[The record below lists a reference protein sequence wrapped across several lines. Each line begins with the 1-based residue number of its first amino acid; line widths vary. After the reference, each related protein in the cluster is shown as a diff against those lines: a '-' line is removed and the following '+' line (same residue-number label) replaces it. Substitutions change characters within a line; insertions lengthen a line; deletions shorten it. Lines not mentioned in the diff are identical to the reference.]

1 MVTGSGE
8 VEFCHVCRR
17 LRPVGEFPRGN
28 RSTCRAC
35 KTARERA
42 RVSSDPERHRVARRQ
57 RHARQQLR
65 TRVGVEA
72 AGAPTMVASL
82 QAGHCERLERLHT
95 MADGI
100 AVARRAWAPAGRVIN
115 TWPVDDV
122 LEWLRSRGA

>member
-1 MVTGSGE
+1 MTGSGE

-72 AGAPTMVASL
+72 AGRL
-82 QAGHCERLERLHT
+82 LLRAGDLLAAVEAGRISAYEARAELVDEFGAVIRDAEDQHGVDPG
-95 MADGI
+95 DGLTAI
-100 AVARRAWAPAGRVIN
+100 YRRA
-115 TWPVDDV
+115 
-122 LEWLRSRGA
+122 